1 MQAED
6 PRRPAA
12 ASGECRGSRAAG
24 KGWDGGPWSGEGKCF
39 RGSSGKLGARETQA
53 QTAFGRSPNQNR
65 GDTEGWASG
74 GASGSGAATERG
86 QSGSGVSG

>member
-53 QTAFGRSPNQNR
+53 QTAFGRTPNQNR
-65 GDTEGWASG
+65 ETLRAGPVV
-74 GASGSGAATERG
+74 G
-86 QSGSGVSG
+86 QVAVGQPQREDSQAQE